1 MNYFYEPKEQERV
14 LEARESFSGRLLT
27 NAQFDEAIAITG
39 IIEREI
45 KKSGSFKEK
54 LGDYA
59 YAFARTEQFDAMKA
73 ETVIRDL
80 FKVRT
85 GQSMNE
91 MREEYQKREDNLPDP
106 DRRLGLDYA
115 RAVGTMI
122 QDGTRIN
129 FNRAFA
135 HQAQELAGELKI
147 TDAGAKRLMKEE
159 FAAAEKRELY
169 DWGKDLEEKH
179 YRPQIEADKR
189 ERSRESN
196 DRGEDRDQGGDRDR
210 GNGRDRDDRSSG
222 RGYYRGGSSQRRSSP
237 RMRP

>member
-1 MNYFYEPKEQERV
+1 
-14 LEARESFSGRLLT
+14 
-27 NAQFDEAIAITG
+27 
-39 IIEREI
+39 
-45 KKSGSFKEK
+45 
-54 LGDYA
+54 
-59 YAFARTEQFDAMKA
+59 MKA

-91 MREEYQKREDNLPDP
+91 MREEFAKREENLPDP

-210 GNGRDRDDRSSG
+210 GNGRDRDGSNGRDDRGGG